1 MYVPDDRVNLCR
13 PFADLMSGWQ
23 AFTKASPCCHFWSA
37 AQLNGCGTDF
47 LTQNPSIFN
56 ILNVC
61 VADGHFV
68 IKWHQWSKLVHMG
81 NHSDRNIKQYAA
93 MFIFS
98 FTSTS
103 VCLTDE
109 IMAAVLTA
117 LSMSVGAERQTWWI
131 KVIKYCLWI
140 LSCLTYSDRF
150 RQTLVHFACLV
161 WFFLSIELWCFDQ
174 IAGLWPLEKVGLC
187 PVNW

>member
-1 MYVPDDRVNLCR
+1 MHMYVPDDRVNLCS
-13 PFADLMSGWQ
+13 PSADLMSGWQ

-47 LTQNPSIFN
+47 LTPNPSIFN

-61 VADGHFV
+61 GADGHFV
-68 IKWHQWSKLVHMG
+68 MA
-81 NHSDRNIKQYAA
+81 SDQSLSILGTTQTEISSS
-93 MFIFS
+93 MQPCSVFG

-109 IMAAVLTA
+109 IMAALLTA
-117 LSMSVGAERQTWWI
+117 LSMSVGSERQTWWI

-150 RQTLVHFACLV
+150 RQTLVHFASLD

-174 IAGLWPLEKVGLC
+174 TAGLWRLEKVGLC
-187 PVNW
+187 HE